1 MRHHNGHH
9 NRNTVHS
16 ARGLWLSMD
25 DEHMKNG
32 MKQSFRVG
40 ANAKEGVVS

>member
-9 NRNTVHS
+9 NRSAVHS
-16 ARGLWLSMD
+16 ARGIWLSMD
-25 DEHMKNG
+25 DEHVKNG
-32 MKQSFRVG
+32 TKRSVRID